1 MLYLSNTETSCYE
14 PNDLILSDSSDL
26 MSLES
31 KRQFLLLFLT
41 FYFTLEYSWLKM
53 LIVSGV
59 QHSDSVIHIHVSI
72 NFLILFPFR
81 LLSNIEQDPCA
92 IQ

>member
-1 MLYLSNTETSCYE
+1 MLYLCNTETSCYE

-31 KRQFLLLFLT
+31 KSQYFFGFN

-53 LIVSGV
+53 L
-59 QHSDSVIHIHVSI
+59 
-72 NFLILFPFR
+72 
-81 LLSNIEQDPCA
+81 
-92 IQ
+92 

>member
-1 MLYLSNTETSCYE
+1 MLYLCNTETSCYE

-31 KRQFLLLFLT
+31 KSQYFFGFN

-53 LIVSGV
+53 LWVSGV
-59 QHSDSVIHIHVSI
+59 QQSASVIHIHVSI
-72 NFLILFPFR
+72 RFLILFP
-81 LLSNIEQDPCA
+81 LGCYLILSGDPSA